1 MARIESSETLIGKLV
16 TRLNGERVKIVGLL
30 AGGYKMAE
38 GRKLSA
44 RNLTKVKG
52 KFVEIEKTDIRL
64 LDPQDGYVLVKK
76 EAGAVKPDDKKPSV
90 KPSDK
95 KPSVKPVDGK
105 SEGSADV
112 KKIGGKL
119 GRTARKIDKSLLDV
133 IEAHNADLHALL
145 KADPASATVSHALS
159 EGELVITIA
168 ITAAK
173 SVEAKSTPVDKSGLT
188 YNASALVHKAEAS
201 ASIKSWEHRR
211 DVAKH
216 FGLSLTAVRPGLVFV
231 DDADVE
237 YVLDY
242 STRSDVF
249 VLRQVDN
256 PKKAV
261 RLTTT
266 SRLFSGK
273 YRPVGAD
280 DSALDA
286 KH

>member
-1 MARIESSETLIGKLV
+1 MARIESSETLVGKLV
-16 TRLNGERVKIVGLL
+16 TRLNGERVKIVDLL

-76 EAGAVKPDDKKPSV
+76 DSGSVKPDDKKPSG
-90 KPSDK
+90 KPSTDTA
-95 KPSVKPVDGK
+95 
-105 SEGSADV
+105 EGSADV
-112 KKIGGKL
+112 KKVGGKL
-119 GRTARKIDKSLLDV
+119 GRIARKIDKSLLDV
-133 IEAHNADLHALL
+133 IEAHNTDLHALL
-145 KADPASATVSHALS
+145 KAAPDSATVSHALGG
-159 EGELVITIA
+159 GELVITIS

-173 SVEAKSTPVDKSGLT
+173 AVEAKSTPVDKSGLT

-201 ASIKSWEHRR
+201 ASIKSWGHRR

-216 FGLSLTAVRPGLVFV
+216 FGLSLAAVRPGLVFI

>member
-1 MARIESSETLIGKLV
+1 MARIESSETLVGKLV
-16 TRLNGERVKIVGLL
+16 TRLNGERVKIVDLL

-76 EAGAVKPDDKKPSV
+76 DAGAVKPDDKKPSG
-90 KPSDK
+90 
-95 KPSVKPVDGK
+95 KPVEGK

-173 SVEAKSTPVDKSGLT
+173 AVEAKSTPVDKSGLT
-188 YNASALVHKAEAS
+188 YNTGALVHKAEAS
-201 ASIKSWEHRR
+201 SSIKSWEHRR

>member
-1 MARIESSETLIGKLV
+1 MARIESSETLVGKLV
-16 TRLNGERVKIVGLL
+16 TRLNGERVKIIDLL

-38 GRKLSA
+38 GRKLLA
-44 RNLTKVKG
+44 RNLTKVRG

-64 LDPQDGYVLVKK
+64 LEEHEGYVLVKK
-76 EAGAVKPDDKKPSV
+76 EAASGKPASDKPASDKPDDKPSWQTV
-90 KPSDK
+90 GK
-95 KPSVKPVDGK
+95 KVTC
-105 SEGSADV
+105 
-112 KKIGGKL
+112 GKL
-119 GRTARKIDKSLLDV
+119 GRLARKIDKRLLDV
-133 IEAHNADLHALL
+133 IDAHNADLHALL
-145 KADPASATVSHALS
+145 SAEPDTAKIEHHLV
-159 EGELVITIA
+159 EGALVIS
-168 ITAAK
+168 ITVIPTKAK
-173 SVEAKSTPVDKSGLT
+173 AVEAKSTPVDKSGLT
-188 YNASALVHKAEAS
+188 YNTGALVHKAEAS
-201 ASIKSWEHRR
+201 SSIKSWEHRR